1 MGVPKVACCAEH
13 FRAISPQL
21 VVDAR
26 DAMFTAEAAEEL
38 LLLGATGQLERPQA
52 GGGLTLGG
60 ISQQIVIRYIY
71 IYILMNY

>member
-1 MGVPKVACCAEH
+1 MGPISPLSFTKVGVPKVACCAEH

-38 LLLGATGQLERPQA
+38 LLLGATGQLERPK
-52 GGGLTLGG
+52 L
-60 ISQQIVIRYIY
+60 VVD
-71 IYILMNY
+71 

>member
-38 LLLGATGQLERPQA
+38 LLLGATGQLERPK
-52 GGGLTLGG
+52 L
-60 ISQQIVIRYIY
+60 VVD
-71 IYILMNY
+71 